1 MLAHAVEAMRSV
13 PAIDRIVVVL
23 GAEAERVREEVDLS
37 GVDVVVADDWADG
50 ISASLRAG
58 IAALADADA
67 VVLTLGDQPRV
78 GAEAIEAVL
87 AAGPPARAVYDGAPG
102 HPVLIGRDLFPAF
115 AELTG
120 DQGAR
125 DVLAAHGVTEVDLTA
140 LGGSEDVDTRA
151 DLESL
156 Y

>member
-1 MLAHAVEAMRSV
+1 M
-13 PAIDRIVVVL
+13 
-23 GAEAERVREEVDLS
+23 
-37 GVDVVVADDWADG
+37 DVVVAEDWADG

-58 IAALADADA
+58 IAALAEADA

-78 GAEAIEAVL
+78 GSEAIEAVL
-87 AAGPPARAVYDGAPG
+87 AAGAPARAVYDGAPG
-102 HPVLIGRDLFPAF
+102 HPVLIGRDLFPEVAR
-115 AELTG
+115 LTG

-125 DVLAAHGVTEVDLTA
+125 DVLADHGVTEVDLTA
-140 LGGSEDVDTRA
+140 LGGSQDVDTPA

>member
-1 MLAHAVEAMRSV
+1 MQAVR
-13 PAIDRIVVVL
+13 AIERIVVVL
-23 GAEAERVREEVDLS
+23 GSEAERVRSEVDLS
-37 GVDVVVADDWADG
+37 GVDVVVAQDWADG
-50 ISASLRAG
+50 ISASLRTG
-58 IAALADADA
+58 IAALAEADA

-87 AAGPPARAVYDGAPG
+87 AAGAPARAVYDGAPG
-102 HPVLIGRDLFPAF
+102 HPVLIGRDLFPEVAR
-115 AELTG
+115 LTG

-125 DVLAAHGVTEVDLTA
+125 DVLANHGVTEVDLTA
-140 LGGSEDVDTRA
+140 LGGSQDVDTPA